1 MNLLETWIE
10 DGTIV
15 TLVLAVLVFEIGLFA
30 LWRLRGTLRAS
41 LIELYTNMAAGGCLA
56 LALRASL
63 VGDGPFWVGF
73 WLIAGGTA
81 HLADVLLRLRR
92 A

>member
-15 TLVLAVLVFEIGLFA
+15 TVVLAVLVFEIVLFA
-30 LWRLRGTLRAS
+30 FLRMRGTLRAS
-41 LIELYTNMAAGGCLA
+41 LVELYTNMAAGGCLA

-63 VGDGPFWVGF
+63 VGDGPFWVGL
-73 WLIAGGTA
+73 WLVAGGMA
-81 HLADVLLRLRR
+81 HVADVLLRLRK